1 MAALK
6 SAVWWGGCELAGSL
20 QPPCHH
26 PSTPAACPGSLTCF
40 PRAQALGEPLYR
52 VSTGNYEYRL
62 ILRCRQE
69 ARARFSQMRKDV
81 LEKMELLDQKHGE
94 GLRGPPTPSSSPFQR
109 GPALTRA
116 PRDSLWQTG
125 SESDPRW
132 ELPRAWPGWDWP
144 CPVDSLG
151 CSPTIPK
158 PYPTPA
164 VLFHSLNWEWGGLGT
179 VQGWAALAGLA
190 PSEGAR
196 GQ

>member
-6 SAVWWGGCELAGSL
+6 SAVWRGVVSWRVLCSL
-20 QPPCHH
+20 PAATP
-26 PSTPAACPGSLTCF
+26 TPAACPGSLTC
-40 PRAQALGEPLYR
+40 PPPPAQALGEPLYR

-94 GLRGPPTPSSSPFQR
+94 GLRAPGTILLPFQR

-116 PRDSLWQTG
+116 PRDSPWQTG
-125 SESDPRW
+125 SQSDPRW
-132 ELPRAWPGWDWP
+132 ELPRAWPRWDWP

-151 CSPTIPK
+151 CSPTTPT
-158 PYPTPA
+158 PHPTPA
-164 VLFHSLNWEWGGLGT
+164 VLFHSLNWERGGLGI
-179 VQGWAALAGLA
+179 VQRWAALAGLA
-190 PSEGAR
+190 PSQGTR